1 MKLYNKLSA
10 IAMMCL
16 MIVTSIAFTACDNDD
31 LDTNQ
36 YHGGISLSAF
46 GPSPVARGGELR
58 FLGSGL
64 DQINSI
70 VLPGSGEITD
80 IRVISANEIRITVPQ
95 DAEPGYVVLKHSK
108 GEIKTLTQLTFLE
121 PISLDKVSPLSVRP
135 GDVLT
140 ITGDYLNLIKEVC
153 FPFLTDSVNVYAN
166 DFVEHTRSTI
176 KVVVPAEA
184 ISGLLSISDAGS
196 IPNMIYA
203 DDEITVTL
211 PAVDAVVALDNMKP
225 GDLVTVTGRDFDL
238 VTDVELPNGDPV
250 EFKVESLTRTDT
262 HKLTF
267 TLPENVTDGSVV
279 MKPASG
285 VRIAIA
291 TLGIVVPTELV
302 ATPSTDLRGND
313 AISIKG
319 LNMDQVVSVL
329 FPNVDEAVTPESIT
343 PTEVKVGMPEKAH
356 SGELILN
363 LKSGKSVGGI
373 TISTA
378 KPENVVFNPNPAP
391 AGNEMTVSGKN
402 LDLVTTIVYTGGTEV
417 AISNPGTTEFKTK
430 VPLTAQSGSITFKL
444 ANGETVDAGKLEVQ
458 LPSIAYI
465 SVMLGDDEEI
475 KAGEILK
482 VTIAN
487 ENLLTNVLVNGETV
501 QFIRQK
507 ATLYINIPETA
518 GGTTKITLVSGSE
531 SLDYEFDIIPATHVS
546 VTIFDTVRD
555 LGSWAGEGAGGA
567 FRIYK
572 DSFEGVPAGAIMTFH
587 VSSYAYTQ
595 IQVNDAN
602 WGQIV
607 MLQPSQDETEVT
619 VELTAD
625 ILNRILSTND
635 GWSNTALVIQ
645 GEGTVVSKVT
655 LDWENPTA
663 VTVWEGEYELAWGP
677 QLYLESSLFESA
689 KAGAVLTFYVD
700 EGAGFQI
707 QLNDASWASFTT
719 VAEWSNPVTSL
730 SYTLTASDLNNIRTV
745 SGWYNDLPFTGLIIQ
760 GSGNT
765 LRKITYE
772 NQ

>member
-36 YHGGISLSAF
+36 YRGGISLSAF

-80 IRVISANEIRITVPQ
+80 IRVISPNEIRITVPQ
-95 DAEPGYVVLKHSK
+95 DAQPGYVVLKHSK
-108 GEIKTLTQLTFLE
+108 GEITTLTRLTFLE
-121 PISLDKVSPLSVRP
+121 PISLDKVSPLKVRP
-135 GDVLT
+135 GDVIT
-140 ITGDYLNLIKEVC
+140 ISGDYLNLIKEVC
-153 FPFLTDSVNVYAN
+153 FPFLTDSVNVYEEN
-166 DFVEHTRSTI
+166 FIEHTRSTI
-176 KVVVPAEA
+176 KVAVPAEA

-203 DDEITVTL
+203 EDEITVTL
-211 PAVDAVVALDNMKP
+211 PEVDEVIELDNMKP

-250 EFKVESLTRTDT
+250 EFKVEALSRADT

-267 TLPENVTDGSVV
+267 TLPDDITDGSVV

-291 TLGIVVPTELV
+291 TLGIVVPTEL
-302 ATPSTDLRGND
+302 AASPANDLRGGD
-313 AISIKG
+313 AITIRG
-319 LNMDQVVSVL
+319 LNMDQIVSVV
-329 FPNVDEAVTPESIT
+329 FPNVDEPVKPESIT
-343 PTEVKVGMPEKAH
+343 PTEIKIGMPAKAH
-356 SGELILN
+356 TGEITLN
-363 LKSGKSVGGI
+363 LKSGKSVSGI
-373 TISTA
+373 RLSTA

-391 AGNEMTVSGKN
+391 AGDEMTVSGKN
-402 LDLVTTIVYTGGTEV
+402 LDLVTTVVYTGGTEV
-417 AISNPGTTEFKTK
+417 EVSNPGATEFKTK
-430 VPLTAQSGSITFKL
+430 VPLTAQSGSVTFKL
-444 ANGETVDAGKLEVQ
+444 ANGETVDAGKLDVQ

-465 SVMLGDDEEI
+465 SVMPGDDEEI
-475 KAGEILK
+475 KAGEILS

-487 ENLLTNVLVNGETV
+487 ESLLTNVLVNGQAV
-501 QFIRQK
+501 QFIRNK
-507 ATLYINIPETA
+507 TNLFINIPETA
-518 GGTTKITLVSGSE
+518 GGKTTITLVSGSQ
-531 SLDYEFDIIPATHVS
+531 SLDYEFDVIPATHVS
-546 VTIFDTVRD
+546 KTIFEEVRD

-572 DSFEGVPAGAIMTFH
+572 DSFEGVPAGAILTFH
-587 VSSYAYTQ
+587 VKSYAYTQ

-602 WGQIV
+602 WGEIV
-607 MLQPSQDETEVT
+607 MLKPSTDETEVSL
-619 VELTAD
+619 ELTAD

-663 VTVWEGEYELAWGP
+663 VTVWEGTYELAWGP

-689 KAGAVLTFYVD
+689 KAGALLTFYVD

-707 QLNDASWASFTT
+707 QLNDAAWSSFTT
-719 VAEWSNPVTSL
+719 VAEWSNPVTQIT
-730 SYTLTASDLNNIRTV
+730 YTLTASDLEKIRTV
-745 SGWYNDLPFTGLIIQ
+745 SGWYNDLPFTGMIIQ